1 MFREWFNGSTGG
13 GGRFARS
20 VPDLAPPMTPG
31 GVIRYASL
39 GVVPAS
45 CLLQSSQ
52 AVRLCFSLFFH
63 SGFIGAPLPILGCF
77 LFWLFCFFFFV
88 VSFMVLHFCSFC
100 FFLAAA
106 EDVLLFILFGLP
118 FFVFLGVSAC
128 CSVVV
133 ITCFCACAWTCF
145 GNTFTRRMY
154 GGIER
159 SVGEE
164 VRL

>member
-52 AVRLCFSLFFH
+52 AVRLCFSL
-63 SGFIGAPLPILGCF
+63 SLSLSSFIRVSWGPPAYFGMFLILAF
-77 LFWLFCFFFFV
+77 LFLFFCRVFYGTAFLLVLFFPGR
-88 VSFMVLHFCSFC
+88 C
-100 FFLAAA
+100 
-106 EDVLLFILFGLP
+106 G
-118 FFVFLGVSAC
+118 GR
-128 CSVVV
+128 VV
-133 ITCFCACAWTCF
+133 IYLVRVAVL
-145 GNTFTRRMY
+145 RVPR
-154 GGIER
+154 GI
-159 SVGEE
+159 S
-164 VRL
+164 LL